1 MDDRAASDGRV
12 VTVEASALQTQGLAL
27 VVEALRREV
36 DHRRE
41 LEELV
46 AHLRA
51 RLSAVSA
58 EAKYAR
64 HCALHDELTGVA
76 NRTLFMDRLNHSLI
90 EARRHSRHVALL
102 FVDLDGFKQVND
114 LLGHNAG
121 DQLLITVARR
131 LSAALRAEDTVG
143 RFGGD
148 EFVCLF
154 QDVPDRSHLARLA
167 IKLGAAISSP
177 CTVGGHRVKIRGS
190 IGIAVS
196 PRDGAVAEVLL
207 KAADAAMYRAKIS
220 GQGHAFATPGAAQ
233 LPVEVNRASVG

>member
-1 MDDRAASDGRV
+1 MDDRAAHDGQPV
-12 VTVEASALQTQGLAL
+12 PVDATALQAQGLSL
-27 VVEALRREV
+27 VMDALRKEI

-41 LEELV
+41 LEEQV

-51 RLSAVSA
+51 RLAAVSA
-58 EAKYAR
+58 EAKHAR

-76 NRTLFMDRLNHSLI
+76 NRTLFMDRLHHSLI

-114 LLGHNAG
+114 SLGHDAG
-121 DQLLITVARR
+121 DQLLVTVARR
-131 LSAALRAEDTVG
+131 LSATLRAEDTVG

-177 CTVGGHRVKIRGS
+177 CSVGGHRVQIRAS

-196 PRDGAVAEVLL
+196 PRDGAMADALL

-220 GQGHAFATPGAAQ
+220 GQGHAFASPGALEFSADQAQ
-233 LPVEVNRASVG
+233 RVSA